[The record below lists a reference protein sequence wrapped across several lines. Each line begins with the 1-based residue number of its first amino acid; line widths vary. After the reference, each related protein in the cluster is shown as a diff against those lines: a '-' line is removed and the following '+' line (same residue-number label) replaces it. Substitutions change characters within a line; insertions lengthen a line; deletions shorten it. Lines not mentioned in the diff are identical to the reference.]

1 VFWFS
6 CFVFANGL
14 LLALLAANV
23 SRVRIAERVPHGDGD
38 RLPLKKAIRA
48 HGNGVEHTTI
58 YALCILAL
66 ALAKAPPVLQAT
78 LVVGFTLVRLAHALA
93 MLRSLF
99 QLRRVAAFLTYL
111 FELAAVGAVLAYGV
125 LA

>member
-1 VFWFS
+1 M
-6 CFVFANGL
+6 
-14 LLALLAANV
+14 
-23 SRVRIAERVPHGDGD
+23 RIAEHVPHGDGD
-38 RLPLKKAIRA
+38 KVPLKKAIRA

-66 ALAKAPPVLQAT
+66 ALVEAPPALQAT
-78 LVVGFTLVRLAHALA
+78 LVVGFTLARLAHALA

-99 QLRRVAAFLTYL
+99 QLRRAAAFLTYL